1 VDAYVFANISPL
13 DHRYQVSDPE
23 LAAELRRYL
32 SEDAF
37 VRFQLEVE
45 VALTEALAA
54 RGVCSPEV
62 AAAVRQAA
70 AQVSPAEVYE
80 RERQTRH
87 NVRALVNAIR
97 DRLPEEARPYV
108 HFTATS
114 MDIMDTARALQYRAV
129 TRDVLLPRLGS
140 LLRTWIALARRE
152 AETLQIGRTHGQH
165 AVPITFGFAVAGYV
179 ARLGERMERIAAAA
193 ANLRG
198 KMAGAVGAYNAASL
212 FFPDPDA
219 FEREVLARLGLE
231 PGEHATQIVAPEYV
245 TDYVHALVSCFG
257 VLANFADDMRHLQR
271 TEIGEAG
278 EAFDPQQVGSSTM
291 PHKRNPWNFEHVKS
305 LWKTFMPRMMTVYM
319 DQISEHQ
326 RDLTNSASS
335 RFVVEIIAGL
345 ALAAARLG
353 RESERLV
360 VDREAMARN
369 FARSRDTIIAEPLY
383 ILLASAGHPDAHEV
397 VRRLTLEAERLGR
410 PLPELVRESAELQ
423 AYLEKLTPE
432 QRAVLAEPERYVG
445 IAAGKARAVC
455 DRWEERLARLEA
467 NKL

>member
-1 VDAYVFANISPL
+1 
-13 DHRYQVSDPE
+13 
-23 LAAELRRYL
+23 
-32 SEDAF
+32 
-37 VRFQLEVE
+37 
-45 VALTEALAA
+45 
-54 RGVCSPEV
+54 
-62 AAAVRQAA
+62 
-70 AQVSPAEVYE
+70 
-80 RERQTRH
+80 
-87 NVRALVNAIR
+87 
-97 DRLPEEARPYV
+97 
-108 HFTATS
+108 
-114 MDIMDTARALQYRAV
+114 
-129 TRDVLLPRLGS
+129 
-140 LLRTWIALARRE
+140 
-152 AETLQIGRTHGQH
+152 
-165 AVPITFGFAVAGYV
+165 
-179 ARLGERMERIAAAA
+179 
-193 ANLRG
+193 
-198 KMAGAVGAYNAASL
+198 
-212 FFPDPDA
+212 
-219 FEREVLARLGLE
+219 
-231 PGEHATQIVAPEYV
+231 
-245 TDYVHALVSCFG
+245 
-257 VLANFADDMRHLQR
+257 
-271 TEIGEAG
+271 
-278 EAFDPQQVGSSTM
+278 
-291 PHKRNPWNFEHVKS
+291 VKS

-445 IAAGKARAVC
+445 IAARKARAVC